1 MQSANNVQQQ
11 QQQQQQQQNLLS
23 RLKVNW
29 RDPPEKA

>member
-11 QQQQQQQQNLLS
+11 QQQQQQQNLLS
-23 RLKVNW
+23 RLKINW